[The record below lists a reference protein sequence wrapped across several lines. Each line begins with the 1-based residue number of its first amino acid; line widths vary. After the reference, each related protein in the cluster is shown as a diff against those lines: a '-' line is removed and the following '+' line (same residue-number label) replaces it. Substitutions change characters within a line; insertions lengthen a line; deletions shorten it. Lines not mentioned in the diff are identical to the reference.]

1 MEYITIGNVR
11 IEKTA
16 SLAPM
21 ASVADKAMRTMC
33 KKYGAALLTGEM
45 ASAKGLCYS
54 DRKTAALLTVTDYE
68 RPMAIQLFGSEPE
81 FMAKAAV
88 IAAQYKPDF
97 IDINCGCPVPKVAG
111 NGAGSALMKDPVL
124 LGHIVEAVVKAT
136 DIPVTVKIRKGWD
149 EKNVNAVEVAR
160 VAQESGASAVA
171 VHGRTKNQMYSGK
184 ADLDVIAEVKQALNI
199 PVIGNGDID
208 SGESCKH
215 MYDYTGCDLV
225 MVGRAACGRPWIFS
239 EIKHYLETG
248 KTLPAEKAENGYR
261 VLADVKPFAFENL
274 TFVPGSLK
282 EESSPFT
289 MSGRTLETPFYS
301 VSWNED
307 GQIEEP
313 YSISAGLDY
322 PGIGPMHANL
332 AAQKRAIVLA
342 VNDDEAIRAAYELTK
357 LEGIIPA
364 LESAHALGALEKL
377 NFKPDDVVVLTV
389 SGRGDKDIE
398 TYLNN

>member
-1 MEYITIGNVR
+1 MEYITIGNVK

-33 KKYGAALLTGEM
+33 KKYAA
-45 ASAKGLCYS
+45 S
-54 DRKTAALLTVTDYE
+54 LLTVTEYE

-88 IAAQYKPDF
+88 IAAKYNPDF

-124 LGHIVEAVVKAT
+124 LGQIVEAVVKAT

-171 VHGRTKNQMYSGK
+171 VHGRTKNQI
-184 ADLDVIAEVKQALNI
+184 DIIAEVKQALKI

-248 KTLPAEKAENGYR
+248 KILPPPSPDEQLDIMNEHIRLLCTDKGEYIGMKEARKHTAWYLKGRPGAAKLRNMC
-261 VLADVKPFAFENL
+261 
-274 TFVPGSLK
+274 GSL
-282 EESSPFT
+282 S
-289 MSGRTLETPFYS
+289 TLEDFD
-301 VSWNED
+301 N
-307 GQIEEP
+307 
-313 YSISAGLDY
+313 
-322 PGIGPMHANL
+322 ML
-332 AAQKRAIVLA
+332 ALIRNTAQQ
-342 VNDDEAIRAAYELTK
+342 
-357 LEGIIPA
+357 
-364 LESAHALGALEKL
+364 
-377 NFKPDDVVVLTV
+377 
-389 SGRGDKDIE
+389 DI
-398 TYLNN
+398 